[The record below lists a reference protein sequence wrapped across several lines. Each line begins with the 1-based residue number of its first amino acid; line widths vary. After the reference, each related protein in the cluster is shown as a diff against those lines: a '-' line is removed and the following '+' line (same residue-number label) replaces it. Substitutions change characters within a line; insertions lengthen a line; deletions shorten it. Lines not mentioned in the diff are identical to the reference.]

1 MRENSKNEP
10 AAAADDEGLDRIGR
24 ASAYHITRRVIAK
37 L

>member
-10 AAAADDEGLDRIGR
+10 AAAADEGLDRIGR